1 MLSVLSNIIKRHAL
15 PIFFTL
21 AFIVVFIL
29 TTGQVTHPSVAIA
42 GTSHAVTPDFA
53 TIDKFIE
60 AEMAAQ
66 RIPGLALGIIQGDQI
81 VHLKGFGVADPS
93 GRAVTPQ
100 TPFILFSSSKSF
112 TALAIMQLAEAGQVE
127 LDAPVQRYLPWFQVA
142 DPNAS
147 ARITVRHLLN
157 QTSGLPATADNG
169 LLTHTD
175 TSDSAIEQL
184 VRGLSTISLDR
195 PVGATFEYVNANYV
209 TLGLI
214 VQTVSGQP
222 YETYVQ
228 EHIFAPLDMRH
239 SFTARTEAQRQGLAT
254 GYRYWFGRPVPAD
267 LPDNRSNLPAGGLI
281 SSAEDMAHY
290 LIAQLNEGR
299 YGQTAILSPGG
310 IAEMHTPAV
319 QRRGDMFYG
328 MGWFAEPVNGMPLI
342 WHGGDGTNF
351 HSTMVLAPEGQ
362 WSIVLL
368 ENAQNNMD
376 FGDRMHQTAFGVIS
390 LLAGRQPLVAAS
402 DNFLQIFLM
411 GILGITALMVVGIIR
426 SIIVLRRWRVQP
438 VRRPQ
443 DWWGLV
449 WHVVLPLVLHLV
461 LGLLFLVGLP
471 QGFFKVPL
479 SDIMLFVPDFGYTLL
494 VGGLVALGW
503 GIIRTGWAY
512 FALRQS
518 GAVSPEPGGL
528 VSTRG
533 A

>member
-1 MLSVLSNIIKRHAL
+1 MKKNRATPSSAGAAARWGT
-15 PIFFTL
+15 TL
-21 AFIVVFIL
+21 ALLAVLALVVL
-29 TTGQVTHPSVAIA
+29 YLAKPPAMAANGAII
-42 GTSHAVTPDFA
+42 AVPDFA
-53 TIDKFIE
+53 AIDAYVE
-60 AEMAAQ
+60 AERQAQ
-66 RIPGLALGIIQGDQI
+66 GIPGLALGIVQGDQI
-81 VHLKGFGVADPS
+81 VHLKGFGLADPS
-93 GRAVTPQ
+93 GRAVTSQ

-112 TALAIMQLAEAGQVE
+112 TALAIMQLVEADQVE
-127 LDAPVQRYLPWFQVA
+127 LDAPVQRYLPWFRVA
-142 DPNAS
+142 DPDAS

-157 QTSGLPATADNG
+157 HTSDLPETADNG
-169 LLTHTD
+169 LLTSTD
-175 TSDSAIEQL
+175 TSDSAMEQQ

-195 PVGATFEYVNANYV
+195 PVGAIFEYVNTNYV

-228 EHIFAPLDMRH
+228 EHIFVPLDMRH
-239 SFTARTEAQRQGLAT
+239 SFTAKAEAQQQGLAT
-254 GYRYWFGRPVPAD
+254 GYRYWFGRPVPTD

-299 YGQTAILSPGG
+299 YGQASILSPEG

-328 MGWFAEPVNGMPLI
+328 MGWYVGPANGIPVI

-362 WSIVLL
+362 WGIVLL

-390 LLAGRQPLVAAS
+390 LLAGHQPPVATA
-402 DNFLQIFLM
+402 DNFLRIFFI
-411 GILGITALMVVGIIR
+411 GILGITALMVIGIIR
-426 SIIVLRRWRVQP
+426 SIIVLRRWHVQS

-443 DWWGLV
+443 GWWGLV
-449 WHVVLPLVLHLV
+449 WHVVLPLLLHLA

-479 SDIMLFVPDFGYTLL
+479 SYILLLVPDFGYTLL
-494 VGGLVALGW
+494 VSGLAALGW
-503 GIIRTGWAY
+503 GILRTVLAY

-518 GAVSPEPGGL
+518 GATSAAGTL
-528 VSTRG
+528 VAAS
-533 A
+533 

>member
-1 MLSVLSNIIKRHAL
+1 MKTNQISTNFTHTIALIALAVLALAAVYLSQPPATAASISRSTA
-15 PIFFTL
+15 
-21 AFIVVFIL
+21 
-29 TTGQVTHPSVAIA
+29 
-42 GTSHAVTPDFA
+42 PDFEA
-53 TIDKFIE
+53 IDKFVE
-60 AEMAAQ
+60 AEMQAQ
-66 RIPGLALGIIQGDQI
+66 RIPGLALGIVQGDQI

-112 TALAIMQLAEAGQVE
+112 TALAIMQLVEAGQVE
-127 LDAPVQRYLPWFQVA
+127 LDAPVQRYLPWFRVA
-142 DPNAS
+142 DPDAS
-147 ARITVRHLLN
+147 ARITVRHLLHH
-157 QTSGLPATADNG
+157 TSGLPETADNG
-169 LLTHTD
+169 LLTKTD

-184 VRGLSTISLDR
+184 VRGVSTVSLDR
-195 PVGATFEYVNANYV
+195 PVGAAFEYVNANYV

-239 SFTARTEAQRQGLAT
+239 SFTAKTEAQQQGLAT
-254 GYRYWFGRPVPAD
+254 GHRYWFGRPVPTD
-267 LPDNRSNLPAGGLI
+267 LPDSRSNLPAGGLI
-281 SSAEDMAHY
+281 SSAEDMTHY

-299 YGQTAILSPGG
+299 YGQASILSSEG

-328 MGWFAEPVNGMPLI
+328 MGWYVGPANGIPVI

-362 WSIVLL
+362 WGIVLL

-390 LLAGRQPLVAAS
+390 LLARHQPPVATA
-402 DNFLQIFLM
+402 DNFLWIFFI
-411 GILGITALMVVGIIR
+411 GILGITALMVIGIIR
-426 SIIVLRRWRVQP
+426 SIIVLRRWRVLP
-438 VRRPQ
+438 GRHPQ
-443 DWWGLV
+443 GWWGLV
-449 WHVVLPLVLHLV
+449 WHVVLPLVLHLA
-461 LGLLFLVGLP
+461 LGLVFLVGLP

-479 SDIMLFVPDFGYTLL
+479 SYILLLVPDFGYTLL
-494 VGGLVALGW
+494 VSGLVALGW
-503 GIIRTGWAY
+503 GIIRTVWAY

-518 GAVSPEPGGL
+518 GAVSPELGNL
-528 VSTRG
+528 VSTREAG
-533 A
+533 